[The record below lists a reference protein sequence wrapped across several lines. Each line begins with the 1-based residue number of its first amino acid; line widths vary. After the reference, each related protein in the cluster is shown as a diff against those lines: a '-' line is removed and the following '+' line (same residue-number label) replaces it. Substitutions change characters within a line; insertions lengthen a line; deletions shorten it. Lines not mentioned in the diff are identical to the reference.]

1 MKQLP
6 ADTVRILSSS
16 QVITSVVSVVK
27 ELVENSLDAKA
38 TSIDIKLDNYGFDKI
53 EVRDNGEGIKAA
65 DVPVMAMKHYTSKI
79 SSSED
84 LERLT
89 TYGFRGEALGSI
101 CCTSEVLITTKTAA
115 DDFSTQYILDG
126 CGHVTS
132 QKPSHLGQGT
142 TVTVLKLFKNLPVRK
157 QFYSTD
163 KKRKEE
169 IKKIQNLLMAYGIV
183 KPELRLTLR
192 HNTML
197 IWQKNKVSDH
207 KMAFMAVVGTAVM
220 GCMVPFQ
227 HCCEDPEVSLSGF
240 LPKANSDASLT
251 THSSSERSF
260 IFVNNRPVYQKD
272 ILKLVRQYCDLK
284 SSHRSYPIFFVNV
297 TTSPAAVDVNL
308 TPDKSQVL
316 LHDKESICLLI
327 EDILTSLYGAR
338 TEAVSCET
346 NATDAT
352 SVDTFANEREQTDVP
367 VNEIESCRNPAPR
380 ARTSLFSFS
389 NDVRNGETGKNTE
402 VCSKNQTLYNDS
414 PLELL
419 TEKEIPGCE
428 TAGDDR
434 VQDRSVNNLPCEDQ
448 ESRYKVL
455 NDNCSIGKDT
465 HSESGTGGDLRRVT
479 IQVDSMERP
488 RMSKDSSEFTADKWS
503 LGHAFVNSRGED
515 LEPVQILIP
524 EAGKGRIQKGN
535 DGNGQQNVQQ
545 GNNDPGI
552 KKTNIN
558 DKAGQITAYDLI
570 KNQIVKKPM
579 SAFELFAQDN
589 RSRVLTENPKASAE
603 ERRLKME
610 GMWEAL
616 NEEEKKTYEERAEK
630 DRERYSRQSRRAL
643 DPSRQRPTKE
653 RERKPKSRLKDCLN
667 DQLKLDKLFHSQAGK
682 KDSSSRAVKTVRV
695 PFAMDLFKQRLRRL
709 EQQESDKEQLRL
721 IHLSNF
727 PDAWIV
733 ASDQKI
739 TMLNPYRV
747 EEALLFKRLLE
758 DHQLPTQKLD
768 KPIVLSDSLLGEPC
782 YMEVLRNMPKESRG
796 FDGSSYLL
804 DSRLVANG
812 FKIKIMPGASAKE
825 SQLEIEGMTT
835 CVPYYGVSDLR
846 EILSAVVNS
855 DAKEVYECRPLK
867 VVNYL
872 EGEAVRLSRQL
883 PLYLS
888 KEDVL
893 DTIYRMRKQLGSQQK
908 SCVHGRPFIHYL
920 TDIPQSNEAE
930 TDNFV

>member
-616 NEEEKKTYEERAEK
+616 NEEEKKT
-630 DRERYSRQSRRAL
+630 
-643 DPSRQRPTKE
+643 
-653 RERKPKSRLKDCLN
+653 
-667 DQLKLDKLFHSQAGK
+667 
-682 KDSSSRAVKTVRV
+682 
-695 PFAMDLFKQRLRRL
+695 
-709 EQQESDKEQLRL
+709 
-721 IHLSNF
+721 
-727 PDAWIV
+727 
-733 ASDQKI
+733 
-739 TMLNPYRV
+739 
-747 EEALLFKRLLE
+747 
-758 DHQLPTQKLD
+758 
-768 KPIVLSDSLLGEPC
+768 LLGEPC